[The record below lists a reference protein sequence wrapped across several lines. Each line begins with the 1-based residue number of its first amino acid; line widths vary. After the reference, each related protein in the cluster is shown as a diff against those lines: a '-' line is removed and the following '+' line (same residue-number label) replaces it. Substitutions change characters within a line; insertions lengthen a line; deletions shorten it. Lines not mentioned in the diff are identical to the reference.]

1 MYEIEVS
8 DWGYGGTKRVI
19 IRIFCVHEFLK
30 IIVVV
35 FGNNKDR
42 LKTDRKL
49 NTIL

>member
-1 MYEIEVS
+1 MKLKFLIGVMEEQ
-8 DWGYGGTKRVI
+8 KKVI
-19 IRIFCVHEFLK
+19 IRILCVHEFLK